1 LAEPVELQNTTDFLQ
16 IKTFVQKIGTNH
28 HLQNKKALFDLKE
41 PYDLVPKYKERICKP
56 SQVGGWLSSPSN
68 HKNNSQISECTAWC
82 VCLTKS
88 EPILNRTD
96 GALRAPRTQ
105 TLGRG
110 GKKKGCGENEFPPR
124 PRFRCR
130 RISCQ

>member
-68 HKNNSQISECTAWC
+68 HKNNSQISECTAWWRLLC
-82 VCLTKS
+82 
-88 EPILNRTD
+88 EARTFFE
-96 GALRAPRTQ
+96 R
-105 TLGRG
+105 
-110 GKKKGCGENEFPPR
+110 KC
-124 PRFRCR
+124 
-130 RISCQ
+130 